1 MVYVTSRRHRNRE
14 SWVPGMRNSAGI
26 FTPQGLLPNFLLPAA
41 ALEFSSLPKSLFQD
55 PVDVNNFLHSFQNG
69 RKKKSNPE
77 KVTYISQ
84 KFSRGHLVVRS
95 HLFVKESN
103 KKKER
108 NEALK
113 IYILQIYRANVD
125 KMAMVPRAAPDLV
138 IASGRIHR
146 YEAGELGLSS
156 FRAESR
162 PLR

>member
-1 MVYVTSRRHRNRE
+1 MVH
-14 SWVPGMRNSAGI
+14 
-26 FTPQGLLPNFLLPAA
+26 
-41 ALEFSSLPKSLFQD
+41 
-55 PVDVNNFLHSFQNG
+55 
-69 RKKKSNPE
+69 
-77 KVTYISQ
+77 
-84 KFSRGHLVVRS
+84 S

-103 KKKER
+103 NKKER

>member
-55 PVDVNNFLHSFQNG
+55 PGCQQFLHSFQNG
-69 RKKKSNPE
+69 RKKKTNPE

-103 KKKER
+103 KKKGKKRGSKNIHITNIQSER
-108 NEALK
+108 RQDGYGTAC
-113 IYILQIYRANVD
+113 R
-125 KMAMVPRAAPDLV
+125 
-138 IASGRIHR
+138 S
-146 YEAGELGLSS
+146 
-156 FRAESR
+156 
-162 PLR
+162 

>member
-69 RKKKSNPE
+69 RKKKTNPE
-77 KVTYISQ
+77 KVTYISPKVQ
-84 KFSRGHLVVRS
+84 SRPSGGPFTPFR
-95 HLFVKESN
+95 KR
-103 KKKER
+103 KQQKKER